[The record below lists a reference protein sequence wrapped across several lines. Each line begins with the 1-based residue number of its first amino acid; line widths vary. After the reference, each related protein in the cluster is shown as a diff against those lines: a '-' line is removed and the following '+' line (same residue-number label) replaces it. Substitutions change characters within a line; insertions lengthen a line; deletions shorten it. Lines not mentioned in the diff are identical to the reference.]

1 MTGFGVCN
9 FLVMQDISVKISN
22 LELINYKKF
31 INTTITFAPQLTV
44 LSGKNGAGKTSVMS
58 GVSLILSWIIAR
70 MRNDSGVGLYVPAL
84 SVNNSAHSG
93 CVKGEIFSGVA
104 TVPSKAKP
112 GYSKEYS
119 LDITPIKGYAAAVRA
134 ELQNGPDA
142 CLPVFAFYGVK
153 RAVFDMPLRTR
164 SHDYTIFDAYD
175 RCLEG
180 AANFRSFFTWFRA
193 CEDWENERRV
203 RQGNNVEHPGL
214 QAFRRAMERFMPQ
227 YTNIRIERHP
237 LRMMLDKNGTSL
249 NAEQLSDGEKIYLAL
264 IGDLCHRL
272 SIANPIGDPLLGKG
286 IVLIDEIDLHLHPQ
300 WQSEIA
306 TKLINTFPNIQFIV
320 STHSPHVINSV
331 PTASLRLMNEDD
343 TISEAPYG
351 YGMPSEIVLG
361 DIMDL
366 DHDVPS
372 EIVEL
377 LSRFNTALG
386 NGDVAMANEVL
397 TALQHRVPQHP
408 ELPRMRKKVERLS
421 R

>member
-1 MTGFGVCN
+1 
-9 FLVMQDISVKISN
+9 MQDIPVKISN

-31 INTTITFAPQLTV
+31 IDTSITFDPQLTV
-44 LSGKNGAGKTSVMS
+44 LSGKNGAGKSSVLS
-58 GVSLILSWIIAR
+58 GVSLVLSWIIAR
-70 MRNDSGVGLYVPAL
+70 IRNDSGVGLYIPAIAI
-84 SVNNSAHSG
+84 NNSAHSG
-93 CVKGEIFSGVA
+93 CVKGEIFNGSVSI
-104 TVPSKAKP
+104 PNKALP
-112 GYSKEYS
+112 GYSKEYPLS
-119 LDITPIKGYAAAVRA
+119 IIPIREYAGVVREA
-134 ELQNGPDA
+134 LQNGSDA
-142 CLPVFAFYGVK
+142 CLPVFAYYGVE
-153 RAVFDMPLRTR
+153 RAVLDMPLRTR
-164 SHDYTIFDAYD
+164 PHDYTLFDSYD

-193 CEDWENERRV
+193 CEDWENEQNARREDH
-203 RQGNNVEHPGL
+203 VEHPGL
-214 QAFRRAMERFMPQ
+214 RAFRQAMQRFMPE

-237 LRMMLDKNGTSL
+237 LRMMIDKNGTRL

-306 TKLINTFPNIQFIV
+306 RKLMDTFPNIQFIV
-320 STHSPHVINSV
+320 STHSPHVLNRV
-331 PTASLRLMNEDD
+331 PTASLRLMNEDG

-386 NGDVAMANEVL
+386 NGDVASANDSLER
-397 TALQHRVPQHP
+397 LQQRVPQHP

>member
-1 MTGFGVCN
+1 MNDFP
-9 FLVMQDISVKISN
+9 VKVSS
-22 LELINYKKF
+22 LELINFKKF
-31 INTTITFAPQLTV
+31 VNSSITFDPHLTV

-84 SVNNSAHSG
+84 SVNNSAHNG
-93 CVKGEIFSGVA
+93 CVKGNIFNGFV
-104 TVPSKAKP
+104 TIPNKAKP

-119 LDITPIKGYAAAVRA
+119 LDITPIKGYVGAVRNDLRNDSDTA
-134 ELQNGPDA
+134 
-142 CLPVFAFYGVK
+142 LPVFAYYGVK

-164 SHDYTIFDAYD
+164 SHDYTIFDTYD

-193 CEDWENERRV
+193 CEDWENEQRV
-203 RQGNNVEHPGL
+203 RQQSDVEHMGL
-214 QAFRRAMERFMPQ
+214 RAFRRAMTLFMPE

-237 LRMMLDKNGTSL
+237 LRMMLDKGDATL

-272 SIANPIGDPLLGKG
+272 SIANPVGDPLLGKG

-300 WQSEIA
+300 WQSEIVR
-306 TKLINTFPNIQFIV
+306 KLVRTFPNLQFIV

-331 PTASLRLMNEDD
+331 PTSSLRLINEDGS
-343 TISEAPYG
+343 ISEAPYG

-361 DIMDL
+361 DIMNL
-366 DHDVPS
+366 DYDVPS
-372 EIVEL
+372 EIVDL
-377 LSRFNTALG
+377 IQAFNEAVDNG
-386 NGDVAMANEVL
+386 NVVLANEAV
-397 TALQHRVPQHP
+397 AELQQRVPRHP
-408 ELPRMRKKVERLS
+408 ELPRMRKKVERLA

>member
-1 MTGFGVCN
+1 MSN
-9 FLVMQDISVKISN
+9 FPVNIVR
-22 LELINYKKF
+22 LELTNFKKF
-31 INTTITFAPQLTV
+31 VNTSITFDPHLTV

-70 MRNDSGVGLYVPAL
+70 MRNENGIGLYVPAL
-84 SVNNSAHSG
+84 SVNNTAHSG
-93 CVKGEIFSGVA
+93 CVKGEIFNGVV
-104 TVPSKAKP
+104 TVPNKAKP
-112 GYSKEYS
+112 GYAKEYS
-119 LDITPIKGYAAAVRA
+119 LDITPIKAYAASVR
-134 ELQNGPDA
+134 EGLQNDSSTR
-142 CLPVFAFYGVK
+142 LPVFAFYGVK

-193 CEDWENERRV
+193 CEDWENEQRV
-203 RQGNNVEHPGL
+203 RQGSNVEHPGL
-214 QAFRRAMERFMPQ
+214 RAFRRAMGRFMPQ

-237 LRMMLDKNGTSL
+237 LRMMLDKDNTPL

-272 SIANPIGDPLLGKG
+272 SIANPEGDPLLGEG
-286 IVLIDEIDLHLHPQ
+286 IVLIDEVDLHLHPQ

-306 TKLINTFPNIQFIV
+306 SKLIATFPNIQFIV

-331 PTASLRLMNEDD
+331 PTSSLRLMNEDG
-343 TISEAPYG
+343 TISEAQYG

-361 DIMDL
+361 DIMNL
-366 DHDVPS
+366 DNDVPS
-372 EIVEL
+372 EIVEVL
-377 LSRFNTALG
+377 RGFNTALS
-386 NGDVAMANEVL
+386 NGDVESAKSSVQLLE
-397 TALQHRVPQHP
+397 QRVPRHP
-408 ELPRMRKKVERLS
+408 ELPRMRKKVERLA